1 MAKNIAYSPSSLS
14 FIFRKITGGNLLKT
28 GSIGIGCT
36 LDKGVTAQVKRSR
49 ETKIFLNG
57 KVIKFPTVAY
67 ALRKLTDNPFNVD
80 LTSPLPLGFGFGIS
94 AASTLACLIAANQL
108 LAKGKSRKAIIEIAH
123 KAELVN
129 HTGLGSVGT
138 QATGGFLIKKSAG
151 IPFESTSLPFA
162 GKKLYAIVLGKL
174 ETPTVVSDNKRLQ
187 KINQAADKIL
197 EKIVKMANPTL
208 SEILDCSYDFAQE
221 SLLLDT
227 EKIAPTV
234 EKIKK
239 MGGHATMAMLGNV
252 VISSINF
259 QIKNYPTY
267 SLTISSDKVRIL

>member
-1 MAKNIAYSPSSLS
+1 MTKNMAYSPASLS
-14 FIFRKITGGNLLKT
+14 FIFRKITGSDLLKT

-36 LDKGVTAQVKRSR
+36 LDKGVTAQVEKSR
-49 ETKIFLNG
+49 ETKIFFNE
-57 KVIKFPTVAY
+57 KTISFPTVAY
-67 ALRKLTDNPFNVD
+67 ALRELTNNPLNVD

-94 AASTLACLIAANQL
+94 AASTLACLFAVNQL
-108 LAKGKSRKAIIEIAH
+108 LMKGLNRRALIEIAH
-123 KAELVN
+123 RAEIVN

-138 QATGGFLIKKSAG
+138 QAMGGFLIKKSAG
-151 IPFESTSLPFA
+151 IPFDSITLPFV
-162 GKKLYAIVLGKL
+162 GKKLYAAIFGKL
-174 ETPTVVSDNKRLQ
+174 ETPTVVGNNRKLQ

-197 EKIVKMANPTL
+197 EKIGKMANPTL
-208 SEILDCSYDFAQE
+208 SEILDYSYDFARE